1 MTARPRS
8 CSIAFDSQTE
18 GITVNHQMLVEVT
31 RGDEVEC
38 VHAGSIAVVNAAGD
52 LLYRAGDPH
61 SVTFTRSTI
70 KPFQAA
76 PFLQAGGVQH
86 FGLSTRETALLC
98 ASHSGESMHVDTAQ
112 SILHKAGC
120 SEHLLRCG
128 CHVPM
133 HYAVS
138 DTLQTAEAKFTQLH
152 HNCSGKHAGFLAYC
166 VQHGLPLESYL
177 DPAHRL
183 QQEVRNSV
191 AHFANMSPQ
200 DLKMGIDGCSAPNY
214 AMPLSRLALSYA
226 RLAQGEESDR
236 YGSTLATLR
245 SAMTLHPELV
255 SGTGRNDLA
264 FMQTAPGDWVA
275 KIGADGVQVIGVR
288 SAGLGI
294 ALKIADGNMRAL
306 YTAAVSV
313 LRQLDLVQHAEKS
326 PLAPWIRPHLSNY
339 TGLHTGEVRAAFQLQ
354 KV

>member
-1 MTARPRS
+1 M
-8 CSIAFDSQTE
+8 
-18 GITVNHQMLVEVT
+18 NHQLLVEVT
-31 RGDEVEC
+31 RGDDVEC
-38 VHAGSIAVVNAAGD
+38 VHAGSIAVVNTAGD
-52 LLYRAGDPH
+52 LLYQAGDPH
-61 SVTFTRSTI
+61 AVTFTRSTI
-70 KPFQAA
+70 KPFQAV
-76 PFLQAGGVQH
+76 PFLLAGGIQH

-98 ASHSGESMHVDTAQ
+98 ASHSGEAMHVDTAQ
-112 SILHKAGC
+112 SLLHKAGC
-120 SEHLLRCG
+120 NERQLQCG

-138 DTLQTAEAKFTQLH
+138 DTLPPTDAKFTQLQ

-177 DPAHRL
+177 DPTHRL
-183 QQEVRNSV
+183 QQEVRDSV
-191 AHFANMSPQ
+191 AHFADMHPH

-226 RLAQGEESDR
+226 RLAQGAESIQ
-236 YGSTLATLR
+236 YGSALMTLR
-245 SAMTLHPELV
+245 DAMTQHPELV

-264 FMQTAPGDWVA
+264 FMQTAPDDWVA

-294 ALKIADGNMRAL
+294 ALKIADGNMHAL
-306 YTAAVSV
+306 YTAAVTV

-326 PLAPWIRPHLSNY
+326 PLAPWIRPQLLNY
-339 TGLHTGEVRAAFQLQ
+339 TGLHTGEIRAAFQLQ
-354 KV
+354 KG